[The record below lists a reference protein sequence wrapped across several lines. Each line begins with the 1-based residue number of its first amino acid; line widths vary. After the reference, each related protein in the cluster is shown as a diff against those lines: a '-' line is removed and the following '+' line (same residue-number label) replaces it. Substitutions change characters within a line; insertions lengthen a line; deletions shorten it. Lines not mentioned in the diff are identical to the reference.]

1 MILCNCNITISHSS
15 ARCWPRE
22 FLFCHFIG
30 FGLHFCESTVL
41 SDYFSKCGNENICKY
56 KAVLGKACFFF
67 IAMNLHG
74 ARCTHLLAL
83 RHLFACFAALMHSL
97 RRAHSLASFIVEWML
112 KMNYTFF
119 YKNSLF
125 SQSLDKRV
133 SPSVRPSVTPT
144 HFRRFRHASE
154 HRVASIGSCFHYWS
168 LIVFLG
174 GS

>member
-1 MILCNCNITISHSS
+1 MKYRTYIMILCNCNITISHSS

-67 IAMNLHG
+67 HCNESAWRSLHS
-74 ARCTHLLAL
+74 
-83 RHLFACFAALMHSL
+83 FACFAALICL
-97 RRAHSLASFIVEWML
+97 LCRAHALAPPRSFACFIHSWVNAQNEL
-112 KMNYTFF
+112 HFF

-125 SQSLDKRV
+125 SRGLDV
-133 SPSVRPSVTPT
+133 
-144 HFRRFRHASE
+144 
-154 HRVASIGSCFHYWS
+154 
-168 LIVFLG
+168 LIFFVIEA
-174 GS
+174 